1 MCARHMS
8 STFFLTKNDNNKKNH
23 YKITIKPLKSKLKI
37 LNGKGNEVIALLIC
51 KKIKILLELNNNNN
65 KKNHYEIII
74 KLLKSRVTNFNG
86 KGNRVI
92 QLLIKK
98 FKITIRSLDQK
109 FLLLTFLRSIR

>member
-1 MCARHMS
+1 M
-8 STFFLTKNDNNKKNH
+8 
-23 YKITIKPLKSKLKI
+23 
-37 LNGKGNEVIALLIC
+37 IALLIC

-98 FKITIRSLDQK
+98 IKITIRSLDQK
-109 FLLLTFLRSIR
+109 FLLLTFLRAI